1 MSVSLDKFI
10 ASLDGEEQGQIR
22 AEAKARVQSYK
33 TLLEFRR
40 ELGMTQSDVADR
52 MHVTQ
57 ESISRLERRKDMHIS
72 TLKRYVEALGG
83 ELEIHV
89 NFTAN
94 DSKRL
99 ADGQLELA

>member
-1 MSVSLDKFI
+1 MSVSLDKVI
-10 ASLDGEEQGQIR
+10 ATLGTEEQARIK
-22 AEAKARVQSYK
+22 AETAARVRSYR

-40 ELGMTQSDVADR
+40 QLGLTQSDVADR

-83 ELEIHV
+83 KLEIHV
-89 NFTAN
+89 NFSTN
-94 DSKRL
+94 DSKRVV
-99 ADGQLELA
+99 DGQLELT